1 MRGLLICH
9 SNSQALARLCIR
21 PCTSF
26 AQSRGVHD
34 SYLPSGR
41 GGRSSFSGVVAT
53 VFGPTGFI
61 GLSVVNHLAAIGSS
75 LVLPYRGT
83 FERVQR
89 HKLMSDLG
97 QMHVREMFNSN
108 ASDDRVRELI
118 EHSNVVVNLIGSTK
132 PYRFYSMEEVNVT
145 WPTRL
150 AQLVAEKNDGTRL
163 IHLSRLNCHSDE
175 ARKHS
180 EILKQNFEAEQN
192 LKEIYPGSTIVR
204 CSSVHGKYDKFTTFW
219 LSPRWVSLGMLGSQP
234 LMYEG
239 GESTIIQPVCV
250 SDVAE
255 GVARL
260 ARHPDA
266 PGQTFEF
273 VGPDRFTL
281 NEFLEYVYNCLGRD
295 YYPGNSLGSMDR
307 KDSNI
312 LQQVVQTYMDYYFW
326 KMDKPR
332 IRPRFLDRL
341 TRENSA
347 RGMWMTRDFFN
358 MMQTTDRTTGAP
370 GLLELGISPV
380 AYEESGFDSLGV
392 AQHENFLIRKRDNI
406 IRKVNE
412 ESQPMPTV
420 QHLIE

>member
-219 LSPRWVSLGMLGSQP
+219 LSPRNLILFLPPGWVSL
-234 LMYEG
+234 G

-295 YYPGNSLGSMDR
+295 YYPEIVKLVLFLKKKHFKSLNNSHHN
-307 KDSNI
+307 NI
-312 LQQVVQTYMDYYFW
+312 TTT
-326 KMDKPR
+326 
-332 IRPRFLDRL
+332 I
-341 TRENSA
+341 
-347 RGMWMTRDFFN
+347 MTSQ
-358 MMQTTDRTTGAP
+358 MQTTDRTTGAP

-380 AYEESGFDSLGV
+380 AYEE
-392 AQHENFLIRKRDNI
+392 KRDNI
-406 IRKVNE
+406 IRKYVTNPLLHQVNE

-420 QHLIE
+420 QH